1 MNFTASVIIDQ
12 MDLDHVDIPLS
23 ITLLLH
29 IDDMMLVRMNE
40 QEVASTLKTWVTHV
54 LQRVEDKTHEFFR
67 RSATPMRLLGD

>member
-40 QEVASTLKTWVTHV
+40 QEVARTLRAFERPIRSREW
-54 LQRVEDKTHEFFR
+54 EDKPREVSGACHQ
-67 RSATPMRLLGD
+67 